1 MEYKN
6 PQTQNEILEKPDEIS
21 IDFIL
26 SFRNHP
32 ELQTLDTKTIDTI
45 NKLCINNKKYKNNN
59 DTAHNMILKNP
70 KLQNKKDNIENKVNL
85 ILNKLS
91 ENNIENLLLEFINN
105 IGQIS
110 SEEYNNVQKAFYMK
124 IISEINFVKIYLKF
138 FISINFI
145 YNKVQNYNME
155 LFISLIETKFYYDYT
170 DNLVLSDDCKFIA
183 DMNTESYRINNQTI
197 IKNLNIMNIFNNDII
212 EECKDILY
220 KQTKYLSD
228 IYYWFQ
234 FYNITNNDMEIIN
247 KILKGE
253 NIITRDRI
261 LLESLTKPT
270 NKKEETINEVKK
282 VEATKDVLLLE
293 ISNILDEYLLMG
305 CIDDVVYFIEKKCTD
320 ALSKNKF
327 CYNLIERYSNNED
340 KLLDLIKTLY
350 SMEVI
355 NKNNINNGITLYKK
369 KTNYNENKIK
379 NIKNIV

>member
-1 MEYKN
+1 MEYKD
-6 PQTQNEILEKPDEIS
+6 PHKQDEIS

-32 ELQTLDTKTIDTI
+32 DLQKLDTKTIEII

-59 DTAHNMILKNP
+59 ETAHNMILKNP

-91 ENNIENLLLEFINN
+91 ENNIDNLLLEFINN

-110 SEEYNNVQKAFYMK
+110 FDEYNSIQKAFYMK

-170 DNLVLSDDCKFIA
+170 DNLVLSDDCKFLA

-197 IKNLNIMNIFNNDII
+197 IRNLNTMNIFNNEII
-212 EECKDILY
+212 EECKNVLY

-234 FYNITNNDMEIIN
+234 FYNITNNDMEVIN
-247 KILKGE
+247 KILGGD
-253 NIITRDRI
+253 NIMTRDRI
-261 LLESLTKPT
+261 LLESLTKPS
-270 NKKEETINEVKK
+270 NKKEEAINEVKK
-282 VEATKDVLLLE
+282 IEVPKDVLLLE
-293 ISNILDEYLLMG
+293 ISNILDEYLLMD
-305 CIDDVVYFIEKKCTD
+305 CIDDVVYFIEKKCID

-340 KLLDLIKTLY
+340 KLLDLLKTLLI
-350 SMEVI
+350 MEVI
-355 NKNNINNGITLYKK
+355 NKNNINNGITIYKK

-379 NIKNIV
+379 NIKNIM